1 MLFGRKSMRYNL
13 LWDYVRIIQE
23 SQLSFI
29 QIILLWRRL
38 EPLVTDEK
46 SGVDEVTLFSCLVPL
61 TMQGKRDLG
70 VNISALVN
78 PVDVPAWPE
87 VSSSCGIILGGR
99 SSAVGLASHQ
109 MLLCVLKSAIHGL
122 CWSTETLSLSV
133 IPHITDA
140 ICWFISPAVL
150 RAEPVTQC
158 CAGTDLFQLPSRLCT
173 SFSNSASRD
182 VMLVAWKQLGEKGVW
197 REKRDLHS
205 GIQQTRTSVNAAHED
220 FLCLPSPQEL
230 ILNIYQQTARLCP
243 FYFVTL
249 AAWQCTMDIVR
260 AW

>member
-1 MLFGRKSMRYNL
+1 MRYNL

-122 CWSTETLSLSV
+122 C
-133 IPHITDA
+133 
-140 ICWFISPAVL
+140 
-150 RAEPVTQC
+150 
-158 CAGTDLFQLPSRLCT
+158 
-173 SFSNSASRD
+173 
-182 VMLVAWKQLGEKGVW
+182 
-197 REKRDLHS
+197 
-205 GIQQTRTSVNAAHED
+205 
-220 FLCLPSPQEL
+220 
-230 ILNIYQQTARLCP
+230 
-243 FYFVTL
+243 
-249 AAWQCTMDIVR
+249 
-260 AW
+260 